1 MFLFEV
7 PLSCLQGRMASIS
20 LRDVYESIEEAEKE
34 EREEYMLCRQ
44 KEILGEETTHPTCI
58 TILVTAL
65 G

>member
-34 EREEYMLCRQ
+34 EREECMLGRQ
-44 KEILGEETTHPTCI
+44 KEVLGKETTHPTCI
-58 TILVTAL
+58 TVLVTPL